1 MKTADLELRKILIV
15 EDDLIIAEDIK
26 VILEKS
32 GITVT
37 GICKSAEQA
46 FVALEQETPDL
57 ILLDIILKGKTTGI
71 VLAQQLNARNMPFVY
86 LTAHSNKST
95 MEEAIATEPYG
106 YLVKPFLAKDL
117 LPTLQLAFYKFKS
130 TALQQKLVHEV
141 HAKENAL
148 AQLQIQFM
156 EDERTLLYSITAA
169 LSKVR
174 DRVDFIKTVF
184 ETIQPVFGCSSC
196 EFVVLNATAKTYTS
210 SVFPTVG
217 PVATGDALS
226 MHNYALEGSSVEHW
240 VHKMKQSTELLTL
253 DYQLP
258 AENSQA
264 ADPFFQRLRDAAYQA
279 SCLALLEAGND
290 ILGLFFIHFNQQRGF
305 DPQQKG
311 ILQLITEQISVALAN
326 ILANEEIKS
335 KVKEIDLLNKQLK
348 AQNAYLLEEVEQE
361 YNFDEMIGQNQ
372 KFLDACRNIGMVAKT
387 DSTVLILGE
396 TGTGKEL
403 VARAIHNNSP
413 RRNKPLIK
421 LNCASLPASLI
432 ESELFGHERGAFTG
446 ATERRIGK
454 FELAHGSTL
463 FLDEVGELPL
473 ELQAKLLRAL
483 QEKEI
488 ERLGSNKTIH
498 IDVRIIA
505 ATNRDLNKETLA
517 GRFRQDLYY
526 RLYIFP
532 ITLPPLRARKEDIPL
547 LTSHFVKKYNKKI
560 GKNIQGLSH
569 KAMQEMMGYNWPGNI
584 RELEH
589 VIERCVIINHSMLIQ
604 HLDLPDTGKKRMLTA
619 PTEFLVKTWEQQ
631 ERDYILEILKMTKG
645 KVTGTGGAA
654 ELLQLPPTTLQSKM
668 LKLGIKRTHY
678 VETEELDGR

>member
-1 MKTADLELRKILIV
+1 MKIAPLKLRKILIV

-32 GITVT
+32 GITIT

-46 FVALEQETPDL
+46 LLALEQETPDL
-57 ILLDIILKGKTTGI
+57 IILDIILKGKITGI
-71 VLAQQLNARNMPFVY
+71 MLAQHLNTRKIPFIY

-95 MEEAIATEPYG
+95 MAEAIATEPYG

-117 LPTLQLAFYKFKS
+117 MPTLQLAFYKFKS
-130 TALQQKLVHEV
+130 TALEQKLLKEVHE
-141 HAKENAL
+141 KENAL
-148 AQLQIQFM
+148 AQLKIQYM

-169 LSKVR
+169 ISKVR
-174 DRVDFIKTVF
+174 DLPELIKTVF
-184 ETIQPVFGCSSC
+184 NTIEPVFGCNVC
-196 EFVVLNATAKTYTS
+196 EFLLLNATGKSYTAA
-210 SVFPTVG
+210 VFPSFG
-217 PVATGDALS
+217 PITIEDALS
-226 MHNYALEGSSVEHW
+226 GDNHFREGSYIKKWMHQ
-240 VHKMKQSTELLTL
+240 MDQSDELLTL
-253 DYQLP
+253 EYHQEMAP
-258 AENSQA
+258 Y
-264 ADPFFQRLRDAAYQA
+264 PPTVTFFQRMKDAGYQE
-279 SCLALLEAGND
+279 SCLALLKVGTEV
-290 ILGLFFIHFNQQRGF
+290 LGIFFIHFNQKS
-305 DPQQKG
+305 DLDAKQKG
-311 ILQLITEQISVALAN
+311 ILQLITEQVSVALAN
-326 ILANEEIKS
+326 ILANEEIKR
-335 KVKEIDLLNKQLK
+335 KVKEIEILNKQLK
-348 AQNAYLLEEVEQE
+348 AQNAYLLEEVEQA

-372 KFLDACRNIGMVAKT
+372 MFLDACKNIGMVANT

-413 RRNKPLIK
+413 RKNKPLIK

-446 ATERRIGK
+446 AIERRIGK

-463 FLDEVGELPL
+463 FLDEIGELPL

-488 ERLGSNKTIH
+488 ERLGSNKTIQ

-505 ATNRDLNKETLA
+505 ATNRDLNKEVQA

-547 LTSHFVKKYNKKI
+547 LTSHFIQKYNKKI

-569 KAMQEMMGYNWPGNI
+569 KAMQEMMNYNWPGNI

-589 VIERCVIINHSMLIQ
+589 VMERSVIINHSKLIQ
-604 HLDLPDTGKKRMLTA
+604 HLDLPDTSKKRIIA
-619 PTEFLVKTWEQQ
+619 EPAEFLIKTWEQQ
-631 ERDYILEILKMTKG
+631 ERDYILEILKITKG

-668 LKLGIKRTHY
+668 LKLGIKRKHY
-678 VETEELDGR
+678 VETDKMP